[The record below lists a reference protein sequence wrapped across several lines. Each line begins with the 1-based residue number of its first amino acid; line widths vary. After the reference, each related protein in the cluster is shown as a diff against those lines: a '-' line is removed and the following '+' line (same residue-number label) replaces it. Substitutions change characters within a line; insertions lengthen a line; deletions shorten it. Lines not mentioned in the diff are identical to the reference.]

1 MISSLWWTKAIFFKA
16 AAAAAADIPKSAEET
31 LSSPVWVLIQ
41 ELPTLSIQKIV
52 SLLEDYQPK
61 DLKKQLFEWGKNRAL
76 LA

>member
-16 AAAAAADIPKSAEET
+16 AAAAADIPKSVGET
-31 LSSPVWVLIQ
+31 LGSPVWVLIQ
-41 ELPTLSIQKIV
+41 DFPTLSIQKIV